1 MISRPYTGIAGGACV
16 EVVVV
21 EVGVIVVVDADVV
34 WAVVEVSEGSGVD
47 CVDVTEV
54 SEGMDV
60 GCVVVVVVSGVVN
73 VVEVEVDGSETAVV
87 AGVDSVVTV

>member
-47 CVDVTEV
+47 SAEVVEVSERVDVDCVDVTEV
-54 SEGMDV
+54 SE
-60 GCVVVVVVSGVVN
+60 
-73 VVEVEVDGSETAVV
+73 
-87 AGVDSVVTV
+87 